1 MRAVGHKESKDNN
14 RRKTRKNNNG
24 QRYINKRG
32 GVKGPTKWLTPRST
46 LGDAFSDL
54 RSRSR
59 CWTLILSL
67 LRPPPPHSSKKF
79 ASKSCIHSLSY
90 PFPPNQSNADTVA
103 CNSPQNPSQRVHNQL
118 LCKYKNKIIK
128 KEKTP
133 MCPVKV
139 FGLWGLVCGSVYIWR
154 VADMLLYQESAL

>member
-1 MRAVGHKESKDNN
+1 MRKRPQCVRSVTKSQKTTTEEKRERTTMDSGALTKEAVW
-14 RRKTRKNNNG
+14 
-24 QRYINKRG
+24 RG
-32 GVKGPTKWLTPRST
+32 GQSDAKIT

-139 FGLWGLVCGSVYIWR
+139 FGLWGLVCGSVCIWR
-154 VADMLLYQESAL
+154 VADMLL

>member
-128 KEKTP
+128 KKKRYP
-133 MCPVKV
+133 CVLWKSL
-139 FGLWGLVCGSVYIWR
+139 GCGWGLVCGSVYIWR
-154 VADMLLYQESAL
+154 VADMLL